1 MPTFPKYESYK
12 DSGVDWLG
20 EIPSH
25 WTIIKLKYISSI
37 FNGSTPSSSIEEY
50 WDGSIVWITPNDLGK
65 LSGKYIDDSERKLTI
80 KGLNNCGTQLS
91 PIGSIVLSTRAPIGH
106 VAITTT
112 ESCINQGCKTIIPYL
127 KLLDSEYL
135 YYLLSIS
142 REHLQSFGKGTTF
155 RELSGSELKGY
166 EIIQPPILEQKKIV
180 EFLDRT
186 TTDIDRAIAQK
197 QRLIELLQEQKA
209 ILINQA
215 VTKGLNPNVPMRDS
229 GIEWLGEI
237 PEHWQVRRAKYIFRE
252 VDERSTTGEE
262 ELLSVSHITGVTPRS
277 EKNVNMFMAEDY
289 SGSKLCHKDDLII
302 NIMWAWMG
310 ALGVANQTGIVSP
323 SYGVFRQIKPGTFNS
338 WYLEH
343 LLRSIEYV
351 AQYNR
356 ISTGL
361 HSSRLRLYPHMFLS
375 MEILLPPKDEQD
387 QIEAITIDR
396 IREIDAAIDSID
408 RETSVLEELRSVLI
422 SQAVTGKVK
431 V

>member
-422 SQAVTGKVK
+422 SQAVTGKMK